1 MSAGVR
7 RDINYLKK
15 RFDGMI
21 QEVEDAARE
30 GMVEATRGGIRTARR
45 LIEIRGTQGSAKRF
59 AGEYLPAAGPG
70 NSSGRNDSGYMS
82 DSVSAEVYQDGD
94 VIVGNVGWLDD
105 YEEYFGYQEEGFENF
120 KAFSKKRGEFVD
132 RRGGRSSVQSTWT
145 PGMFIWRDV
154 QTLLAKTGPALVG
167 SAVSRRLKKIK

>member
-1 MSAGVR
+1 MPEPEEISV
-7 RDINYLKK
+7 ISKK
-15 RFDGMI
+15 KFDGMI

-30 GMVEATRGGIRTARR
+30 GMVEATRGGIREARR

-82 DSVSAEVYQDGD
+82 DSVGAEVYQDGD

-105 YEEYFGYQEEGFENF
+105 YEEYFGMQEEGFENF
-120 KAFSKKRGEFVD
+120 KAFSKKLGAFVD
-132 RRGGRSSVQSTWT
+132 RRGGRNFKGPTWT

-154 QTLLAKTGPALVG
+154 QTLVSKTAPGLVG
-167 SAVSRRLKKIK
+167 AAVSRRLKKIK